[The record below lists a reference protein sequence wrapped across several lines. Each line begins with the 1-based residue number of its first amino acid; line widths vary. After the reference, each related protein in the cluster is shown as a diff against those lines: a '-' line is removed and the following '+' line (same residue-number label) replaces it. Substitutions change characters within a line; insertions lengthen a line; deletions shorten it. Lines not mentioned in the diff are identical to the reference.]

1 MVLVFSFVYSTGYL
15 LSTYSVPGTQTG
27 IRDAMGIKSR
37 TRSLTL
43 RNYSPVWEVEIYQI
57 ITFEHSEE
65 QEAWRI
71 QNSNGRVSCRWKEV
85 KIYPPLNRTEGVMP

>member
-1 MVLVFSFVYSTGYL
+1 M
-15 LSTYSVPGTQTG
+15 PGTQPG

-43 RNYSPVWEVEIYQI
+43 RNYSPVWEVDICQI

-71 QNSNGRVSCRWKEV
+71 QNSNGRASCRWKEV
-85 KIYPPLNRTEGVMP
+85 KIYPPPNRTEGVMP